1 MTNIRRRTLLA
12 AAAAGTLPALNT
24 AWAQA
29 SYPMRP
35 VKWIV
40 PYQAGGP
47 ADLIARIITP
57 KLAEIWGQPVVVDN
71 KPGGYTIIA
80 ASEAVRAQPDG
91 YTLMQAIDA
100 TLVMNP
106 AMFKK
111 LPYDPVKDFTH
122 ISTLVAFPLVLI
134 ANQQTTVKTVDEL
147 VALAKAQ
154 PGKISCGFST
164 HASQILVD
172 RFCRALNIQM
182 ISVPYKGTADLVKG
196 MLSGEIQTAFDSGAP
211 YASHFESGR
220 VRALAT
226 TGPVRSQALPQVPTL
241 NELGVKNIETQIW
254 HGISAPAGLPPAIRD
269 KIQKD
274 VAQVLQLADVKS
286 KLSVAGLEARPSST
300 ADYLKMIQ
308 EETARLGPVIKSL
321 GIQLD

>member
-1 MTNIRRRTLLA
+1 MKSIRRRTVLGA
-12 AAAAGTLPALNT
+12 VAGTLPLLNP
-24 AWAQA
+24 AWAQPA
-29 SYPMRP
+29 YPSRT

-57 KLAEIWGQPVVVDN
+57 KLAELWGQSVVIDN

-80 ASEAVRAQPDG
+80 ASEATRAQPDG

-111 LPYDPVKDFTH
+111 LPYDPLKDFTH
-122 ISTLVAFPLVLI
+122 ISMLVAFPLVLI
-134 ANQQTTVKTVDEL
+134 ANQQTTVKSVSEL

-172 RFCRALNIQM
+172 RFCRALNIEM

-211 YASHFESGR
+211 YASFFESGR

-226 TGPVRSQALPQVPTL
+226 TGPKRSQALPQVPTL
-241 NELGVKNIETQIW
+241 TELGIRDIETQIW
-254 HGISAPAGLPPAIRD
+254 HGISAPAGLPAAIRD
-269 KIQKD
+269 KIQRD
-274 VAQVLQLADVKS
+274 ISQVLQMPDVIS
-286 KLSVAGLEARPSST
+286 KLSVAGLEARPSTT
-300 ADYLKMIQ
+300 AEYLKMIQ
-308 EETARLGPVIKSL
+308 DETSRLGPVIKSL